1 MDFLRRNLFLIVA
14 GAAGLGGIAL
24 AATGLSAMPSVV
36 VELEKG
42 KQLYDDLGGLQNRP
56 VNPRSIEIEQ
66 GRIAATRED
75 REKVFSRAAA
85 LYFKPLDP
93 DAAPNYKP
101 FVPGAFPNGNDSTL
115 REFRKQYGLAMD
127 RLYESLVAGQP
138 ATNVEIDA
146 MQDKI
151 IDEQYRAREKGL
163 DSDTTP
169 SVPMNAGPNRTCAG
183 VLTKAGARQDAAAR
197 AHIAAAR
204 KIHCYVTRHRDAKP
218 PNKIASLDFHL
229 GLVDTGTV
237 DAPFPEDVW
246 SAQVGYWIQKD
257 VIDAIVVVNN
267 EAAKEAKERGD
278 ERWVGMMPVKDII
291 SIRMSDRYVVSDDD
305 EFAGAPAS
313 GFEAALPPGTANTV
327 YTAHVSDEIYEV
339 MQFSVKLVM
348 DQRDI
353 LRLVEKLT
361 TNSFHTL
368 LRISYSAVPSNLN
381 MQGKIYGSEPT
392 VLVVMD
398 FETVMLGEV
407 FRPLM
412 PSIVCEALQDEGY
425 GMSCPE
431 PSGEEDEG

>member
-1 MDFLRRNLFLIVA
+1 
-14 GAAGLGGIAL
+14 
-24 AATGLSAMPSVV
+24 
-36 VELEKG
+36 
-42 KQLYDDLGGLQNRP
+42 
-56 VNPRSIEIEQ
+56 
-66 GRIAATRED
+66 
-75 REKVFSRAAA
+75 
-85 LYFKPLDP
+85 
-93 DAAPNYKP
+93 
-101 FVPGAFPNGNDSTL
+101 
-115 REFRKQYGLAMD
+115 
-127 RLYESLVAGQP
+127 
-138 ATNVEIDA
+138 

-163 DSDTTP
+163 DSGTI
-169 SVPMNAGPNRTCAG
+169 SGVPVKEGPTRTRAG

-204 KIHCYVTRHRDAKP
+204 KIHCYVTRHRDARP
-218 PNKIASLDFHL
+218 PNKIASFDFHA
-229 GLVDTGTV
+229 GLIDTGTV

-246 SAQVGYWIQKD
+246 FAQVGYWIQKD
-257 VIDAIVVVNN
+257 VIDAIVAVNN
-267 EAAKEAKERGD
+267 EAAKEAKKRGD

-291 SIRMSDRYVVSDDD
+291 SIRLSEHYVVPDDD
-305 EFAGAPAS
+305 EFAGAPAT
-313 GFEAALPPGTANTV
+313 GIDAALPPGTANTV

-339 MQFSVKLVM
+339 IQFSVKLIM

-353 LRLVEKLT
+353 LRLVEKMT

-407 FRPLM
+407 FRPFM
-412 PSIVCEALQDEGY
+412 PSIVCEALRDEGY

-431 PSGEEDEG
+431 PTDEGDEG